1 MKKTR
6 AIFQPLT
13 PFKNMMNH
21 SLLLTLRLFVALILA
36 PLCVTGVLAQDAD
49 SGQADEGTTTDR
61 KPGITVIVEATGAV
75 QIIDK
80 PGAAPQ
86 PVEKGQLVPAGAT
99 LVTGQDGRVDLA
111 LSNGAFFQIQE
122 NSRFSIGQFDQ
133 DAYEFVFSNSE
144 AVRRRDVE
152 KMGEDK
158 AAMVTMDASEDVW
171 NEMPLEPTGSVAKF
185 SLDYGTMIGESK
197 KLRPGSSMEIS
208 TPIGSAVIRG
218 TIWRITIQPIGA
230 PGSNT
235 FRGTLDVARGLVV
248 FSDPQGTRAQQVAGG
263 FTMMIEVS
271 VQGGQMQVITVNTSP
286 LSAERTFYLE
296 GTAKNIRGIQTAF
309 QAVKGTPAEF
319 NIVIDNSPDSGENN
333 AGSEG
338 DTDQPRVEPGGKAD
352 GNFPP
357 IPPQP
362 TATPTPAPTAPPAPT
377 ATPTPSPTLTP
388 KPSNR

>member
-1 MKKTR
+1 MT
-6 AIFQPLT
+6 
-13 PFKNMMNH
+13 NH
-21 SLLLTLRLFVALILA
+21 RLLLTLRLFLVLLLA

-61 KPGITVIVEATGAV
+61 KPGITVIVEVTGAV

-80 PGAAPQ
+80 PGNVPQ
-86 PVEKGQLVPAGAT
+86 PVEKGQVVPAGAT

-133 DAYEFVFSNSE
+133 DAYEFVFANSE
-144 AVRRRDVE
+144 AIRRRDVE

-158 AAMVTMDASEDVW
+158 AAMVTMDASEDAW
-171 NEMPLEPTGSVAKF
+171 NEMPLEPTVSVAKF

-208 TPIGSAVIRG
+208 TPIGSAGIRG

-248 FSDPQGTRAQQVAGG
+248 FSDPQGARAVQVAGG
-263 FTMMIEVS
+263 FTMRIDVN
-271 VQGGQMQVITVNTSP
+271 VQAGQMQVIAVNTSP

-296 GTAKNIRGIQTAF
+296 GTAKNIQGIQTAF

-319 NIVIDNSPDSGENN
+319 NIIIDNSPDAGENN

-338 DTDQPRVEPGGKAD
+338 DTVKPKVEPGGRAD

-388 KPSNR
+388 KPSNS

>member
-1 MKKTR
+1 
-6 AIFQPLT
+6 
-13 PFKNMMNH
+13 MMNH
-21 SLLLTLRLFVALILA
+21 RLLLTPRLFLALLLA

-49 SGQADEGTTTDR
+49 SGQAEEGTTTDR
-61 KPGITVIVEATGAV
+61 KPGITVIVDAAGAV

-86 PVEKGQLVPAGAT
+86 PVEKGQVVPVGAA
-99 LVTGQDGRVDLA
+99 LVTGPDGRVDLA

-122 NSRFSIGQFDQ
+122 NSRFSIGQFEQ
-133 DAYEFVFSNSE
+133 DAYEFVFANSE
-144 AVRRRDVE
+144 AIRRRDVE

-158 AAMVTMDASEDVW
+158 AAMVTMDSSEDAW
-171 NEMPLEPTGSVAKF
+171 NEMPLEPTGSASKF

-208 TPIGSAVIRG
+208 TPIGSAGIRG

-235 FRGTLDVARGLVV
+235 FRGTLDVSRGLVV
-248 FSDPQGTRAQQVAGG
+248 FSDSQGSRAIDVAGG
-263 FTMMIEVS
+263 FSMQIEVK
-271 VQGGQMQVITVNTSP
+271 VQAGQFQVIAVNTSP
-286 LSAERTFYLE
+286 LSAERTIYLE
-296 GTAKNIRGIQTAF
+296 GIAQIIRGIQTAF

-319 NIVIDNSPDSGENN
+319 NIIVDNSPDSGENN
-333 AGSEG
+333 AANEG
-338 DTDQPRVEPGGKAD
+338 DTVQPQVEPGGGAD

-362 TATPTPAPTAPPAPT
+362 TATPTPGPTAPPAPPAPPAPT

-388 KPSNR
+388 KPSNG

>member
-1 MKKTR
+1 MINHR
-6 AIFQPLT
+6 FLLT
-13 PFKNMMNH
+13 P
-21 SLLLTLRLFVALILA
+21 RLFLALLLA

-49 SGQADEGTTTDR
+49 SGQAEEGTTTDR
-61 KPGITVIVEATGAV
+61 KPGITVIVDAAGAV

-86 PVEKGQLVPAGAT
+86 PVEKGQVVPVGAA
-99 LVTGQDGRVDLA
+99 LVTGPDGRVDLA

-122 NSRFSIGQFDQ
+122 NSRFSIGQFEQ
-133 DAYEFVFSNSE
+133 DAYEFVFANSE

-158 AAMVTMDASEDVW
+158 AAMVTMDASEDAW
-171 NEMPLEPTGSVAKF
+171 NEMPLEPTGSASKF

-208 TPIGSAVIRG
+208 TPIGSAGIRG

-235 FRGTLDVARGLVV
+235 FRGTLDVSRGLVV
-248 FSDPQGTRAQQVAGG
+248 FSDSQGSRAIDVAGG
-263 FTMMIEVS
+263 FSMQIEVK
-271 VQGGQMQVITVNTSP
+271 VQAGQFQVIAVNTSP
-286 LSAERTFYLE
+286 LSAERTIYLE
-296 GTAKNIRGIQTAF
+296 GIAQIIRGIQTAF

-319 NIVIDNSPDSGENN
+319 NIIVDNSPDSGENN
-333 AGSEG
+333 AGNEG
-338 DTDQPRVEPGGKAD
+338 DTVQPQVEPGGRAV

-357 IPPQP
+357 PPP
-362 TATPTPAPTAPPAPT
+362 RPTAPPAPT

-388 KPSNR
+388 KPSNG

>member
-1 MKKTR
+1 
-6 AIFQPLT
+6 
-13 PFKNMMNH
+13 MNH
-21 SLLLTLRLFVALILA
+21 RLLLTLRLFVALLLA
-36 PLCVTGVLAQDAD
+36 PLCVTGVLAQDGD
-49 SGQADEGTTTDR
+49 SGQADEGTTDR

-86 PVEKGQLVPAGAT
+86 PVEKGQLVPEGAT

-122 NSRFSIGQFDQ
+122 NSRFSIAQFDQ
-133 DAYEFVFSNSE
+133 EAYEFVFSNSE

-158 AAMVTMDASEDVW
+158 AAMVTMDASEDAW

-208 TPIGSAVIRG
+208 TPIGSAGIRG

-248 FSDPQGTRAQQVAGG
+248 FSDPQGTRALQVAGG
-263 FTMMIEVS
+263 FTMRIDVN
-271 VQGGQMQVITVNTSP
+271 VQAGQVQVIAVNTSP

-319 NIVIDNSPDSGENN
+319 NVVIDNSPDSGENN

-338 DTDQPRVEPGGKAD
+338 DTDQPRVEPGGRAD

-357 IPPQP
+357 IPPR
-362 TATPTPAPTAPPAPT
+362 PT

-388 KPSNR
+388 KPSNG

>member
-1 MKKTR
+1 
-6 AIFQPLT
+6 
-13 PFKNMMNH
+13 MNH

>member
-13 PFKNMMNH
+13 PFKNMMNYRLLLIPRLFIA
-21 SLLLTLRLFVALILA
+21 LLLT
-36 PLCVTGVLAQDAD
+36 PLCVTGVLAQEAD
-49 SGQADEGTTTDR
+49 SGQAEEGTTSDR
-61 KPGITVIVEATGAV
+61 KPGITVIVDAAGAV

-86 PVEKGQLVPAGAT
+86 PVEKGQVVPVGAA
-99 LVTGQDGRVDLA
+99 LVTGPDGRVDLA

-122 NSRFSIGQFDQ
+122 NSRFSIGQFEQ
-133 DAYEFVFSNSE
+133 DAYEFVFANSE

-158 AAMVTMDASEDVW
+158 AAMVTMDASEDGW
-171 NEMPLEPTGSVAKF
+171 NEMPLEPTVSAAKF

-208 TPIGSAVIRG
+208 TPIGTAEIRG

-248 FSDPQGTRAQQVAGG
+248 FTDLQGSRAIDVAGG
-263 FTMMIEVS
+263 FTMQIDVN
-271 VQGGQMQVITVNTSP
+271 VQAGQIQVIAVNISP
-286 LSAERTFYLE
+286 LSAERTIYLE
-296 GTAKNIRGIQTAF
+296 STAKNIQGIQTAF

-319 NIVIDNSPDSGENN
+319 NIIIDSSPDSGENN
-333 AGSEG
+333 AGNEG
-338 DTDQPRVEPGGKAD
+338 DTTQTRVEPGGNAD

-357 IPPQP
+357 PPP
-362 TATPTPAPTAPPAPT
+362 RPT

-388 KPSNR
+388 KPSNG

>member
-49 SGQADEGTTTDR
+49 SGQADEGTNTDR

-208 TPIGSAVIRG
+208 TPIGTAGIRG

-338 DTDQPRVEPGGKAD
+338 DTGQTKVEPGGKVD

-357 IPPQP
+357 IPPR
-362 TATPTPAPTAPPAPT
+362 PT

-388 KPSNR
+388 KPSNG